1 MFDHLRETGLS
12 YFAHMKQALGY
23 FVRLKAC
30 AIKVLTHAFWP
41 SLFTKDASN
50 EICKLHKEMHGE
62 TKTTV

>member
-1 MFDHLRETGLS
+1 MFDHLRETGLT

-23 FVRLKAC
+23 FVRLQGC
-30 AIKVLTHAFWP
+30 AIKVLSHAFWP

-62 TKTTV
+62 TSKTI